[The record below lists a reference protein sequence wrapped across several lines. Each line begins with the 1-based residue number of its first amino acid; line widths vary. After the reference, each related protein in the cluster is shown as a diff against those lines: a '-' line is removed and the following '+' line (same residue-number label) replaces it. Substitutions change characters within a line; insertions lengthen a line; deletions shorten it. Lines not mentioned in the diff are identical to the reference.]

1 LSLAYGVFSGRN
13 RHRADRV
20 RTPPSPR
27 RGAAGYVDR
36 ILKGEKPA
44 ELAVQAPTKFEMVI
58 DIKTP
63 KTLGIAVALRYLPA
77 QTR

>member
-1 LSLAYGVFSGRN
+1 MACSQGATGTVPIVFE
-13 RHRADRV
+13 HR
-20 RTPPSPR
+20 R
-27 RGAAGYVDR
+27 RPGAAGYVDR
-36 ILKGEKPA
+36 ILKGEKLA

-58 DIKTP
+58 DIKTA

>member
-1 LSLAYGVFSGRN
+1 LSLAYGVFLGRN

-20 RTPPSPR
+20 RTPPRP
-27 RGAAGYVDR
+27 GAAGYVNR
-36 ILKGEKPA
+36 ILKGAKPA
-44 ELAVQAPTKFEMVI
+44 ELAAQAPTKFEMVI
-58 DIKTP
+58 DIKTA